1 MVDLFPEEL
10 TPLIYTKTHYSE
22 KQANILYLVFF
33 FSVIEKKNESKRWDW
48 NRSWHQIL
56 A

>member
-33 FSVIEKKNESKRWDW
+33 FSVIEKKMKVKDGIGIGLGIRF
-48 NRSWHQIL
+48 
-56 A
+56 